1 MVKPTVQEL
10 EKLIEPILEGIDV
23 ELVDI
28 QYRMENRSQ
37 MLRLFIDSKEGV
49 NLELCTNVTRL
60 VKKTVD
66 DHDIDYDHMEVS
78 SPGLD
83 RVIKRNKKPE
93 RFIGEQVQVK
103 TQKTYSGPKKVVG
116 ILKEVNNDTITVENN
131 NDSYSIPWDVIT
143 TLRLHP
149 DFV

>member
-1 MVKPTVQEL
+1 MVRLSAQEI
-10 EKLIEPILEGIDV
+10 EKLIEPILEGINV

-28 QYRMENRSQ
+28 QYRMENKSL
-37 MLRLFIDSKEGV
+37 MLRLFIDSEEGV
-49 NLELCTNVTRL
+49 SLGLCTDVTRL
-60 VKKTVD
+60 VKKEID
-66 DHDIDYDHMEVS
+66 DRDIDYDHMEVS

-83 RVIKRNKKPE
+83 RIIKRNKKPE

-103 TQKTYSGPKKVVG
+103 MQKTYSGPKKVVG
-116 ILKEVNNDTITVENN
+116 VLKGVNNETITVENN
-131 NDSYSIPWDVIT
+131 TDSYSIPWDVIT